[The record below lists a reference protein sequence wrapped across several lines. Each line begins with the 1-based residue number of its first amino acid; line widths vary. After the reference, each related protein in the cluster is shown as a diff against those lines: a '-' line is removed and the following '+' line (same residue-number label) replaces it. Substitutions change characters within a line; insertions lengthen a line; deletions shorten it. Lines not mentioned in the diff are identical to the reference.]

1 MVEGESGRQNKK
13 EGIVMTEEVSTT
25 YGKETK
31 NVHQS
36 KKAMRTGDQVG
47 QMSTDSEYDI
57 C

>member
-1 MVEGESGRQNKK
+1 
-13 EGIVMTEEVSTT
+13 MTEEVSTT